1 MARRTWRRL
10 TLEAR
15 ASEAGAAGALL
26 GGVAGGRLAV
36 EQREGD
42 SKFAASAYV
51 PNEHA
56 SRALS
61 ELRAALRALQ
71 RDGIL
76 RTAVLRHALL
86 RDEDWSQ
93 TWKRHF
99 RPFRAAKELDVVPSW
114 EAKNRPRGAQV
125 LLLDPGMAFGTGQH
139 ATTRLALA
147 LQLELVKPRAVLI
160 DAGSGSGILGI
171 AAAMRGAS
179 VYAFDED
186 PLAVAAGRRNFK
198 RNRVQAT
205 IARAD
210 RIPRAFPKAD
220 IIVANLTGEL
230 LQSLAAHLAA
240 HLKHG
245 GHLVTSGITARSRLA
260 TLVAFSR
267 AGLMFVEERRSG
279 DWFAYVHAKVSS
291 SRPRRRA

>member
-1 MARRTWRRL
+1 MWRRL

-15 ASEAGAAGALL
+15 AREAGAAGALL
-26 GGVAGGRLAV
+26 AGIAGGQLAI

-51 PNEHA
+51 PNK
-56 SRALS
+56 RAA
-61 ELRAALRALQ
+61 RALRALRAGLRTLQ
-71 RDGIL
+71 SDGIL
-76 RTAVLRHALL
+76 RTAVVRHASV

-114 EAKNRPRGAQV
+114 EAKSRTRGTHV

-147 LQLELVKPRAVLI
+147 LLLKLIEPRDVLI

-186 PLAVAAGRRNFK
+186 PVAVAASRRNFK
-198 RNRVQAT
+198 RNGARAT
-205 IARAD
+205 IAKAD

-220 IIVANLTGEL
+220 MIVANLTGEL
-230 LQSLAAHLAA
+230 LQGLAAHLAA
-240 HLKHG
+240 HLKRG
-245 GHLVTSGITARSRLA
+245 GRLVTSGITARSRLA
-260 TLVAFSR
+260 TLFAFSR
-267 AGLMFVEERRSG
+267 AGLTFVQERRRG
-279 DWFAYVHAKVSS
+279 EWFAYVHVRGPS
-291 SRPRRRA
+291 SRARRRA